1 MNADDDAG
9 PVEGVAEIYKLI
21 KDRRRLGVG
30 VCEQFVEGAT
40 WWVNSLRLIIERTKI
55 I

>member
-21 KDRRRLGVG
+21 KDSRRLGVG
-30 VCEQFVEGAT
+30 VCVHFVEAAT
-40 WWVNSLRLIIERTKI
+40 WWVISPQIVVEII
-55 I
+55 